1 MGRHEGRIASRRSLL
16 DGFDFSP
23 SWMCSVAT
31 ASRDPLIA
39 TRASPQ
45 TKARF
50 AALAAAQGRTES
62 ALLLAL
68 IDTVLAN
75 NAASD
80 EAVCPVSVAS
90 QRISLRLRPG
100 DRALVDE
107 RARARRMKSASYL
120 VALIRAHVRS
130 TAPLPATELD
140 ALKVT
145 ANHLS
150 ALRSTLHAIAHSR
163 GASLNGDQE
172 LLDCLHETV
181 AVLEAVRREVS
192 DVVRTN
198 LMSWEACD
206 A

>member
-1 MGRHEGRIASRRSLL
+1 M
-16 DGFDFSP
+16 F
-23 SWMCSVAT
+23 SVAT

-50 AALAAAQGRTES
+50 AALAAAQGRSES

-68 IDTVLAN
+68 IDAVLAN

-80 EAVCPVSVAS
+80 DAVCHGGVAS
-90 QRISLRLRPG
+90 HRISLRLRPG
-100 DRALVDE
+100 DRVLVDQ
-107 RARARRMKSASYL
+107 RARARKMKSASYL

-130 TAPLPATELD
+130 TAPLAPAERD
-140 ALKVT
+140 ALKAT
-145 ANHLS
+145 ANKLS
-150 ALRSTLHAIAHSR
+150 AMRSTLHAIAHMKETSANADEALR
-163 GASLNGDQE
+163 SCLAETLV
-172 LLDCLHETV
+172 LLET
-181 AVLEAVRREVS
+181 VRREVS